1 MVEAGSYLLT
11 EESYAVVVGLGGAGG
26 YGQNSGYGNSDGN
39 NGGDSSFNATP
50 SSGDSII
57 AYGGGGGAKRT
68 STTTGNPAT
77 IGTDLFP
84 GKVGGSSGG
93 GSKNLEVKPGS
104 GGTPFGNIGG
114 ILTKVNNYGT
124 SGGGAGGPG
133 AELLIKKE
141 DNPTRSKSGG
151 PGRLND
157 ITGEPV
163 MYAVGGCAVPPI
175 SNTSSD
181 AATRIP
187 GLSGAANT
195 GNGGSGAW
203 NGSGGN
209 GGSGVVIVRFL
220 ARPNSTSL
228 E

>member
-26 YGQNSGYGNSDGN
+26 YGENENNGN
-39 NGGDSSFNATP
+39 NNKDGTTGGDSVFDAKANSAD
-50 SSGDSII
+50 SGII
-57 AYGGGGGAKRT
+57 AYGGGGGAKRSNGYAGT
-68 STTTGNPAT
+68 S
-77 IGTDLFP
+77 DFP
-84 GKVGGSSGG
+84 GKAGGSSGG
-93 GSKNLEVKPGS
+93 GTSSPDVKPGS
-104 GGTPFGNIGG
+104 GGTPFGYIGG
-114 ILTKVNNYGT
+114 SFKTVTNYGA

-133 AELLIKKE
+133 EEVLINLA
-141 DNPTRSKSGG
+141 DNPNRSKFGG

-157 ITGEPV
+157 ITGESL
-163 MYAVGGCAVPPI
+163 MYAAGGCAVPP
-175 SNTSSD
+175 SENTVYPKGTSI
-181 AATRIP
+181 A

-220 ARPNSTSL
+220 ARQDSDNS